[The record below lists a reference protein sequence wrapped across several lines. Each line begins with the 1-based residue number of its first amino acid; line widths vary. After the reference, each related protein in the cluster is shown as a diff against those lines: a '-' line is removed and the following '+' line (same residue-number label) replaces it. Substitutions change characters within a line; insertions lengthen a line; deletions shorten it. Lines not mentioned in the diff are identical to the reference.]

1 MTSIDAL
8 KAKYIKYLCLCLNF
22 RISEDALILLLIDVK
37 KEENPDLMSDTPKKE
52 KL

>member
-8 KAKYIKYLCLCLNF
+8 KAKHIISFCLCLNF

-37 KEENPDLMSDTPKKE
+37 KEENPDLMSDTQKAE